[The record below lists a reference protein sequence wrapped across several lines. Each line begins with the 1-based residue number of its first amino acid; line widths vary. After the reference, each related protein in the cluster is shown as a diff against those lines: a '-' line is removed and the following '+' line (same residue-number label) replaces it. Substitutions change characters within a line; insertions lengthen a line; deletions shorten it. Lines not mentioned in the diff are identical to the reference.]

1 VAGNHSRDR
10 RRILALSRT
19 ALVIGYGNPLRGD
32 DGIGP
37 AVARAF
43 ENAGGGRQTRAI
55 VCHQLTPELA
65 ECIAAVDLAVFVDA
79 AVNVGPGT
87 VAMREIRGASPPA
100 SGLGHIASPVA
111 LLDLA
116 SRLCGRSPVAFLVT
130 VGVSS
135 LALSE
140 VLSDTA
146 AAALPVA
153 IAAVR
158 QLISERLAAD

>member
-1 VAGNHSRDR
+1 MAGNHTQDR

-43 ENAGGGRQTRAI
+43 ENAGGERTRAI

-79 AVNVGPGT
+79 AVNVEPGT
-87 VAMREIRGASPPA
+87 VAMREIQGASPPA

-116 SRLCGRSPVAFLVT
+116 SKLYGRSPVAFLVT
-130 VGVSS
+130 IGVRS

-140 VLSDTA
+140 VLSDAA

-153 IAAVR
+153 IATVR
-158 QLISERLAAD
+158 QLLSERLTAD